1 MATDSKAIKYTATVD
16 DNPFAAATRRM
27 GEHLVALQQRWLG
40 AGSSWGTTAEAMR
53 GQMAAVTESV
63 ASGVTSMGGHFSG
76 LLQALS
82 GTAIGMGGLVVAAA
96 GLGASKAVNA
106 TANLIESTM
115 DLGRAL
121 GVTTNEARAWQ
132 LVLDDV
138 GAQHSELAAAGKGM
152 SRQLRENEEEMNAL
166 GLATRDAQGN
176 LRPMTDLLLDG
187 IGIINQY
194 AEGADQAMVGQM
206 LFGRGVD
213 VSSRLLLV
221 NREAME
227 EVSKE
232 MRALGLEVGG
242 NATSAWQKYDAA
254 SDAAARRIKAV
265 AYTAGIELM
274 PVMTDL
280 TSLFNSVM
288 PAAIVVVRGAL
299 GGLLSAVHLLGTG
312 VRVVWETINAM
323 VISVAEPLRA
333 VVEALGRAMVGDFS
347 GAAVV
352 LKSVPGTISAAWS
365 NAFDQMLASAEET
378 SKRIG
383 AMFMPDTTPGDTG
396 KSKQDGKRL
405 PKKTKDG
412 DKVAAEGSDMP
423 QFQNA
428 LEQVKLY
435 YAQRDALRDF
445 SKQQELDFW
454 NEILA
459 NDQVKSKDRLAIQKK
474 TAELQVAVIRE
485 KAKEAQQL
493 GQIELAAWEAS
504 ELAKVAASQQAA
516 QQAVAM
522 GEMTNADLL
531 ALEERL
537 EQQRAAVKEA
547 ALRARLSELDPE
559 RDAVKV
565 AELNSQLQALEQ
577 QHQLKLA
584 QIRGQAARESA
595 AEQRAVWEDLAQRI
609 DGLWNAGVQAM
620 MNGTLTWRNAVRA
633 IGMELAGWFAGIVK
647 RMVVTWVFGEEAKTT
662 ATQAGVMQRWLME
675 SWAAAKSTALWAA
688 AAVKNIM
695 VSAWEAM
702 AGAYKAIAGIPYVGP
717 FLAPVMAGVAFAG
730 VAGIARNIA
739 SAEGGFDIPRGVNPI
754 VQLHEEEMVLP
765 RDQANVIRDMAQ
777 GDGGGAPRGDLSV
790 TFKGVGAGDF
800 FMVNKR
806 ELAATIKSLYR
817 DGMLRPA

>member
-40 AGSSWGTTAEAMR
+40 AGSSWGTTAEGMR
-53 GQMAAVTESV
+53 AQMGAVTESV
-63 ASGVTSMGGHFSG
+63 ASGVTAMGGHFSG
-76 LLQALS
+76 LLEGIGRTSGGMLALV
-82 GTAIGMGGLVVAAA
+82 GVAGA
-96 GLGASKAVNA
+96 LGASKAVKA
-106 TANLIESTM
+106 TAEMTESTM
-115 DLGRAL
+115 DLARVL
-121 GVTTNEARAWQ
+121 GSSTNEAQVWRIA
-132 LVLDDV
+132 LEDV
-138 GAQHSELAAAGKGM
+138 GATQGDLEGAAKGL
-152 SRQLRENEEEMNAL
+152 SRQLRENEKDLQAM
-166 GLATRDAQGN
+166 GLSTRDASGN
-176 LRPMTDLLLDG
+176 LRPMTDLLGDALELV
-187 IGIINQY
+187 NTY
-194 AEGADQAMVGQM
+194 AEGTDRAVKMNEV
-206 LFGRGVD
+206 FGRGVD
-213 VSSRLLLV
+213 ASSKLLLV
-221 NREAME
+221 NRDTLKEAAST
-227 EVSKE
+227 VSE
-232 MRALGLEVGG
+232 LGLEVGG
-242 NATSAWQKYDAA
+242 NAVAAWKNWDGAI
-254 SDAAARRIKAV
+254 DR
-265 AYTAGIELM
+265 AGFSVKGLWNTIGTLLM
-274 PVMTDL
+274 PVLTDL
-280 TSLFNSVM
+280 VGLFNAVM
-288 PAAIVVVRGAL
+288 PAAIVITRGAL
-299 GGLLSAVHLLGTG
+299 GGLLTAFYSVQTG
-312 VRVVWETINAM
+312 VVVVWETIKAM
-323 VISVAEPLRA
+323 VVSVAEPLRLLTEG
-333 VVEALGRAMVGDFS
+333 VGRAMVGDFAGA
-347 GAAVV
+347 GAAIKAIPGGVQTAWQTA
-352 LKSVPGTISAAWS
+352 LDNIGESVER
-365 NAFDQMLASAEET
+365 MRE
-378 SKRIG
+378 RVG
-383 AMFMPDTTPGDTG
+383 AIFMPDTTTG
-396 KSKQDGKRL
+396 TPVGERGSRRAP
-405 PKKTKDG
+405 PKPEKKKDEP
-412 DKVAAEGSDMP
+412 EGSDMP
-423 QFQNA
+423 QFQMA

-435 YAQRDALRDF
+435 YAERDALRDF

-777 GDGGGAPRGDLSV
+777 GDGGGAPRGDVNV
-790 TFKGVGAGDF
+790 TFKGANAGDF